1 MGDHVYI
8 KINPHKSTL
17 RLGKYKKF
25 PPRYGKVFEIIAKV
39 GSVAY
44 QLALPPNIKVNNV
57 FHVSI
62 LKRYVHDVSH
72 VIYWNVIQVEP

>member
-17 RLGKYKKF
+17 RLGNYKKLE
-25 PPRYGKVFEIIAKV
+25 PRYCGPFEILDKV
-39 GSVAY
+39 GSITY
-44 QLALPPNIKVNNV
+44 QLALPPSIKVHNV

-72 VIYWNVIQVEP
+72 VID